1 MKYEYINISKCG
13 DWVQSKETLF
23 IYYIYGQEIEGI
35 CKNQYINLDYNG
47 FYTEINTHLRNKEID
62 EIKHYIMNREVF
74 AK

>member
-13 DWVQSKETLF
+13 NWVQPKEYLYV
-23 IYYIYGQEIEGI
+23 YYIYGEEIQRVCAGNFTSIENSSEFNHADTRL
-35 CKNQYINLDYNG
+35 K
-47 FYTEINTHLRNKEID
+47 NKEID